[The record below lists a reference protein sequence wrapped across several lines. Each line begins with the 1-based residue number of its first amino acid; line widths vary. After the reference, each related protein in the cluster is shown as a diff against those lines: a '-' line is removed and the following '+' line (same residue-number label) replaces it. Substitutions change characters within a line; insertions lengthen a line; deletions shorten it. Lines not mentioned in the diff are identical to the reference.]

1 MIGSKLKR
9 PGPKF
14 KKMTTHL
21 KGLIITTMGALFV
34 VPDSLFVRL
43 IGAEALVI
51 SFWRGL
57 ISGLAILLAV
67 LVLQGTSPFRAVL
80 QTGRYGIIYILAAGV
95 SGMLFVLAVSMTSI
109 ANVVFIIATLP
120 VFAAIYS
127 RLFLG
132 EPISRRMVFTIAA
145 VAVGLAIIAYGSGDT
160 EGASIEGDLVA
171 LAVSALFAAGLTA
184 ARKVKHVSMVPAV
197 PIGYLSASICLLPFI
212 DPFAIEADKWLLVP
226 LHGIFVVVSSAL
238 LALGPRYIS
247 SAEVGLLILL
257 ESVLAPLLAWMVIDE
272 YPGNWALLG
281 GLVVIG
287 ALGISNAIVLLRK
300 NPA

>member
-1 MIGSKLKR
+1 M
-9 PGPKF
+9 
-14 KKMTTHL
+14 
-21 KGLIITTMGALFV
+21 
-34 VPDSLFVRL
+34 

-57 ISGLAILLAV
+57 ISGLVILLAV
-67 LVLQGTSPFRAVL
+67 LVLQGTSPFCAVL
-80 QTGRYGIIYILAAGV
+80 QTGCYGIIYILAAGV

-120 VFAAIYS
+120 VFAVIYS

-132 EPISRRMVFTIAA
+132 EPTFPAAMVFTIAA
-145 VAVGLAIIAYGSGDT
+145 VAGPAIIAYGSGDSRGGVNRRRSSGT
-160 EGASIEGDLVA
+160 GSVRPVCRRTDRSSKGKACFHGACGTHRLS
-171 LAVSALFAAGLTA
+171 SA
-184 ARKVKHVSMVPAV
+184 RQYVC
-197 PIGYLSASICLLPFI
+197 YRLLIPSPLKRTNGCSFS
-212 DPFAIEADKWLLVP
+212 
-226 LHGIFVVVSSAL
+226 LHGIFIVISSAL

-247 SAEVGLLILL
+247 SAEVGLLILP
-257 ESVLAPLLAWMVIDE
+257 ESVLAPLPAWMVIDE
-272 YPGNWALLG
+272 FPGNRATG

>member
-1 MIGSKLKR
+1 
-9 PGPKF
+9 
-14 KKMTTHL
+14 MTTHL

-51 SFWRGL
+51 SFWHGL
-57 ISGLAILLAV
+57 ISGLVILLAV

-127 RLFLG
+127 RPFLG

-145 VAVGLAIIAYGSGDT
+145 VAAGLAIIAYGSGDT

-272 YPGNWALLG
+272 FPGNWALLG
-281 GLVVIG
+281 GLVVIS

>member
-1 MIGSKLKR
+1 
-9 PGPKF
+9 
-14 KKMTTHL
+14 MTTHL

-57 ISGLAILLAV
+57 ISGLVILLAV

-127 RLFLG
+127 HDIPWVSQSLAASSTRCFDNC
-132 EPISRRMVFTIAA
+132 SR
-145 VAVGLAIIAYGSGDT
+145 GSGP
-160 EGASIEGDLVA
+160 G
-171 LAVSALFAAGLTA
+171 
-184 ARKVKHVSMVPAV
+184 H
-197 PIGYLSASICLLPFI
+197 YCLWF
-212 DPFAIEADKWLLVP
+212 
-226 LHGIFVVVSSAL
+226 
-238 LALGPRYIS
+238 R
-247 SAEVGLLILL
+247 
-257 ESVLAPLLAWMVIDE
+257 
-272 YPGNWALLG
+272 
-281 GLVVIG
+281 
-287 ALGISNAIVLLRK
+287 
-300 NPA
+300 

>member
-1 MIGSKLKR
+1 
-9 PGPKF
+9 
-14 KKMTTHL
+14 
-21 KGLIITTMGALFV
+21 
-34 VPDSLFVRL
+34 
-43 IGAEALVI
+43 
-51 SFWRGL
+51 
-57 ISGLAILLAV
+57 
-67 LVLQGTSPFRAVL
+67 
-80 QTGRYGIIYILAAGV
+80 
-95 SGMLFVLAVSMTSI
+95 
-109 ANVVFIIATLP
+109 
-120 VFAAIYS
+120 
-127 RLFLG
+127 
-132 EPISRRMVFTIAA
+132 MVFTIAA

-226 LHGIFVVVSSAL
+226 LHGIFIVISSAL

-272 YPGNWALLG
+272 FPGNWALLG
-281 GLVVIG
+281 GLVVIS